1 MYGEKTECSVEHLQS
16 EQSQSVTIPR
26 PIPSAITPESRKP
39 KIGFYL
45 QRRTDGRKR
54 NARNRILQQ
63 APVHVPTKTSL
74 SPSLSCKQRRLPKQ
88 IFSLT
93 YIRLAFKSRQKA
105 ESRNHQNRGTATGV
119 HIYVEH
125 LQTQRRKGIT
135 SVSFNNLPRSI
146 YIPTVQAP
154 PKDANRTR
162 LRNQRCSLNI

>member
-1 MYGEKTECSVEHLQS
+1 LYRERTECSVEHLQS
-16 EQSQSVTIPR
+16 QQCQSVTIPR

-63 APVHVPTKTSL
+63 APAHVPTKTSL

-88 IFSLT
+88 IFSLHT
-93 YIRLAFKSRQKA
+93 SDLHSRVDRKP
-105 ESRNHQNRGTATGV
+105 NHEFIKIGALQLV
-119 HIYVEH
+119 YIYVEH

-135 SVSFNNLPRSI
+135 SVSFNKLPRSI

-154 PKDANRTR
+154 PKDANRAR
-162 LRNQRCSLNI
+162 LRNQRFSLNI